1 MQLKEK
7 SGKKKTGLKVHMKSG
22 CLAVFL
28 VFVN

>member
-7 SGKKKTGLKVHMKSG
+7 KWEKKIGLKVHMKSG
-22 CLAVFL
+22 RLAVFL